1 MTQDGGVGVSRATV
15 RRDRATWLTYV
26 QVGLFGYF
34 LYAFGPSIAL
44 LRDDQGTSRAVASL
58 HGTAMA
64 LGAVVTGFAAPY
76 VVHRIGRGHMLRLGS
91 LLLATGL
98 AIYVATTWLPV
109 TLLGALV
116 ASAAGT
122 LCLVGANAFIPD
134 HQGDAAPQSMS
145 EMHGLGALVGLL
157 GPIAVGVGVWI
168 GWGWRPA
175 LVAGGVAF
183 VVLEL
188 VRGRDVEPFDGPH
201 GRPGTGTVK
210 APNTPLS
217 RTFWVS
223 FVVFACAA
231 GTEFSLTFWGSDLLR
246 ERAGLGDA
254 AAAAAIGTIVG
265 GLAVGRLVGS
275 RVVAQVD
282 PERVLVGTFALTL
295 VGFAIAWLSSTAV
308 PMLVGLAVT
317 GLGLGLQSPLGIGR
331 MVRAAGAQVDRGSGL
346 ASVAAG
352 AASGVAPFLLGAMAD
367 RIGVHSAFLIVPAM
381 MLLAIALMRVAP
393 VPLSSDAPPVAL

>member
-201 GRPGTGTVK
+201 GRPETGTVK

-393 VPLSSDAPPVAL
+393 VPHGSDAPPVAL

>member
-1 MTQDGGVGVSRATV
+1 VTSGGGVGVSRATV
-15 RRDRATWLTYV
+15 RRDRATWLVYL

-44 LRDDQGTSRAVASL
+44 LRDEQGTSRAVASL

-64 LGAVVTGFAAPY
+64 LGAVLVGFAAPH
-76 VVHRIGRGHMLRLGS
+76 VVHRIGRGLLLRLGS
-91 LLLATGL
+91 LLLAAGL
-98 AIYVATTWLPV
+98 VVYVATSFLPL
-109 TLLGALV
+109 TLVGAFV

-122 LCLVGANAFIPD
+122 FCLVGANAFVPD

-145 EMHGLGALVGLL
+145 EMHGLGALIGLL

-175 LVAGGVAF
+175 LVAGAAGF
-183 VVLEL
+183 IVLEL

-201 GRPGTGTVK
+201 GRPDAGADK
-210 APNTPLS
+210 APSTPLS

-254 AAAAAIGTIVG
+254 AAAAAIGTVVG
-265 GLAVGRLVGS
+265 GMAVGRLVGS
-275 RVVAQVD
+275 RVVARVD
-282 PERVLVGTFALTL
+282 PEVVLAGTFGLTI
-295 VGFAIAWLSSTAV
+295 VGFALAWLSSSAV
-308 PMLVGLAVT
+308 PMVLGLAVT

-331 MVRAAGAQVDRGSGL
+331 MVRAAGEQVDRGSGL

-352 AASGVAPFLLGAMAD
+352 GASGAAPFVLGALAD
-367 RIGVHSAFLIVPAM
+367 HIGVHTAFLIVPAM
-381 MLLAIALMRVAP
+381 MLLAITLMRLAP
-393 VPLSSDAPPVAL
+393 VPYGAPSTTR

>member
-188 VRGRDVEPFDGPH
+188 ARGRDVEPFDGPH
-201 GRPGTGTVK
+201 GRPETGTVK

-352 AASGVAPFLLGAMAD
+352 AASGVAPFVLGAMAD